1 MKYILIIIP
10 HLSPMPILSEDP
22 ENPPTSDK
30 LLALEEW
37 EQKNITHQ
45 EIITYVNGLPFI
57 GKYSQVIDVDAP
69 VKVKGDKKYFIYCLN
84 QKRSVVENFDQF
96 LKEGIQQIS
105 IDISNLVKQNEIIIV
120 STENPTGWLISNEY
134 VDINFIEGMR

>member
-37 EQKNITHQ
+37 EQKNIIHQ
-45 EIITYVNGLPFI
+45 KIITYVNGLPFT
-57 GKYSQVIDVDAP
+57 GKYSQVMGVDAP
-69 VKVKGDKKYFIYCLN
+69 IKVKGDKKYFIYCLN
-84 QKRSVVENFDQF
+84 QKRFVVENFDQF

-120 STENPTGWLISNEY
+120 STENPTGWLISNKY
-134 VDINFIEGMR
+134 VDINFIERMR